1 MGRMFFDD
9 RVVWA
14 VSILL
19 AVVLWIQVTGAR
31 AQDVQQTFT
40 ELPVQ
45 WRDLPET
52 MSVLDMQPA
61 RVDITLRG
69 MRDVMQQLSR
79 EDFIATVSLTGGQPG
94 SVDYYVTVSVPRGV
108 QLVQVTP
115 ETVAVTLEKSLEE
128 VYPVEVTATG
138 EPEVSLAE
146 PSADPSQ
153 VVVNGPTSRVRN
165 VIRVVA
171 EVNVAGAGQAVDE
184 RAICNPL
191 DARGNVVRG
200 VVVTPR
206 QVGIHVPR
214 LATQVS
220 REVPVRLTL
229 IAGGDIEVIIRE
241 MEVDPEQVTVT
252 GPEDAV
258 DRLDYLVT
266 EPVDLLR
273 LQEQYLAQLE
283 ELQEPDEGGE
293 EEESLEILEEI
304 PVVLPRDDR
313 GAEMR
318 IEPLRVTVRMVLGR
332 MEPEEDA
339 AEPTP

>member
-115 ETVAVTLEKSLEE
+115 ETVAVTLERSLEE
-128 VYPVEVTATG
+128 VYPVDV
-138 EPEVSLAE
+138 
-146 PSADPSQ
+146 
-153 VVVNGPTSRVRN
+153 
-165 VIRVVA
+165 
-171 EVNVAGAGQAVDE
+171 
-184 RAICNPL
+184 
-191 DARGNVVRG
+191 
-200 VVVTPR
+200 
-206 QVGIHVPR
+206 
-214 LATQVS
+214 
-220 REVPVRLTL
+220 
-229 IAGGDIEVIIRE
+229 
-241 MEVDPEQVTVT
+241 
-252 GPEDAV
+252 
-258 DRLDYLVT
+258 
-266 EPVDLLR
+266 
-273 LQEQYLAQLE
+273 
-283 ELQEPDEGGE
+283 
-293 EEESLEILEEI
+293 
-304 PVVLPRDDR
+304 
-313 GAEMR
+313 
-318 IEPLRVTVRMVLGR
+318 
-332 MEPEEDA
+332 
-339 AEPTP
+339 